1 MMSAITCQKG
11 TSMELTLS
19 VQEVADWNEVVA
31 LLVVDGGVL
40 EDLAGV
46 SLWANAHVLLAEV
59 LDLSV
64 DIGILLQNGKLAS
77 MKLELI
83 VEHR

>member
-1 MMSAITCQKG
+1 
-11 TSMELTLS
+11 MERTLG

-31 LLVVDGGVL
+31 LLVVDGGVF

-64 DIGILLQNGKLAS
+64 DIGILLQNDELAS
-77 MKLELI
+77 MELELI

>member
-1 MMSAITCQKG
+1 M
-11 TSMELTLS
+11 
-19 VQEVADWNEVVA
+19 VA

-46 SLWANAHVLLAEV
+46 GLWADAHVLLAEV

-64 DIGILLQNGKLAS
+64 DIGKLLQS
-77 MKLELI
+77 W
-83 VEHR
+83 H

>member
-1 MMSAITCQKG
+1 MSLKH
-11 TSMELTLS
+11 TLS
-19 VQEVADWNEVVA
+19 VQEVADWNEVVT

-64 DIGILLQNGKLAS
+64 DIGILLQTTN
-77 MKLELI
+77 
-83 VEHR
+83 